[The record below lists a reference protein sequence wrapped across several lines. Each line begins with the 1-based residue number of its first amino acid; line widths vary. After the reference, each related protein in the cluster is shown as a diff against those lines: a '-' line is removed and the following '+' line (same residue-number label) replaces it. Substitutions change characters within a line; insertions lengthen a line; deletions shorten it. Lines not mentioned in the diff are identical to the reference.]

1 MKILLTNDDGID
13 AEGLVVMAQ
22 TVARWI
28 ADAPEG
34 EVREAVIAAPHQNFS
49 GAAAAV
55 GNVFEDGAVSYERRV
70 IPGAEGIPAYC
81 IVAPP
86 SLCATIGCLGAFGG
100 IPDAVLSGIN
110 PGSNVGHSVLHSG
123 TIGAVLTA
131 AQLGIPG
138 VAVSAQWGEFI
149 HYQSAATLALEVL
162 EEVLQA
168 RGVVTISLNV
178 PNLPLSAIR
187 GVRRGRISDAVLVEA
202 VAPAEGGG
210 DLPERGIFNLVYGEA
225 SPQLGDAS
233 GEEPDDDL
241 VLVESGYACVTA
253 LQGPRENTDL
263 GLDGLLRASL
273 TRIDHHLRAD

>member
-13 AEGLVVMAQ
+13 AEGLAVMARA
-22 TVARWI
+22 VARWI
-28 ADAPEG
+28 ERAPEG
-34 EVREAVIAAPHQNFS
+34 ETREAVLAAPHQNFS

-70 IPGAEGIPAYC
+70 IPGAEAIPAYSL
-81 IVAPP
+81 VAPP
-86 SLCATIGCLGAFGG
+86 SLCATIGCLGAFGSV
-100 IPDAVLSGIN
+100 PDAVLSGIN

-138 VAVSAQWGEFI
+138 VAVSAQWGPTI
-149 HYQSAATLALEVL
+149 HYESAATLALEVL

-178 PNLPLSAIR
+178 PNLPLDEIK

-202 VAPAEGGG
+202 VAPSEGGG
-210 DLPERGIFNLVYGEA
+210 ALPDRGEFVLVYGDA
-225 SPQLGDAS
+225 SPQLGDTS
-233 GEEPDDDL
+233 SEEPDDDGA
-241 VLVESGYACVTA
+241 LVESGYACITA
-253 LQGPRENTDL
+253 LQGPQENTEL
-263 GLDGLLRASL
+263 ALDATLRTSL
-273 TRIDHHLRAD
+273 ARLSRHLQRH